1 MEYKLRWNNETWK
14 KCCQRTKWMGSSPKN
29 WYNYQF
35 DIRYL
40 RWDWEEI
47 CWRVGWCLGQMR
59 NRFSVWCRN
68 WKPQGWKQKRI
79 LIMAGWTVGDL
90 RPRILFVSWIPP
102 QHWVF
107 LVANA
112 GQFTDQWWETQ
123 TSASCCS
130 SCPGDLSGRAD
141 NETCYTGP
149 SPCSK
154 VPKSAFINKNLERP
168 Y

>member
-1 MEYKLRWNNETWK
+1 MEYKLRLRWNNETWK
-14 KCCQRTKWMGSSPKN
+14 KFCQKTK

-35 DIRYL
+35 EIIRYL
-40 RWDWEEI
+40 RWDWVEI

-68 WKPQGWKQKRI
+68 WKPQAWKQKRI

-130 SCPGDLSGRAD
+130 SCPGDLSGRAV
-141 NETCYTGP
+141 NGTSRNFT
-149 SPCSK
+149 
-154 VPKSAFINKNLERP
+154 VPLPHTIQGLLLVQSA
-168 Y
+168 

>member
-35 DIRYL
+35 EIRYL

-47 CWRVGWCLGQMR
+47 CSMVGWCLGQMR

-68 WKPQGWKQKRI
+68 WKPQAWKQKRI

-130 SCPGDLSGRAD
+130 SCPGDLSGRAV
-141 NETCYTGP
+141 NGTSRNFT
-149 SPCSK
+149 
-154 VPKSAFINKNLERP
+154 VPLPHTIQGLLLVQSA
-168 Y
+168 